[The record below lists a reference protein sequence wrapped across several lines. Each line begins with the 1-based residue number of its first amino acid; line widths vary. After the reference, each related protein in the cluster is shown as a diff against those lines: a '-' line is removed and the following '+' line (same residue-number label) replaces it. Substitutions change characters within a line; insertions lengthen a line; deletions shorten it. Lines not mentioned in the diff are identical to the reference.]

1 MVTVLEII
9 LWRQV
14 MLRRTALFRAATG
27 DSSLKMVEKL
37 RGLGRTD
44 FKLFVGVTGLFDRL
58 SISFNAEA
66 LAPIG
71 CNRKYF
77 TLW

>member
-1 MVTVLEII
+1 MDGSCQCAENGDVVTVLEII

-14 MLRRTALFRAATG
+14 MLRRTALFREATE

-58 SISFNAEA
+58 SISRSM
-66 LAPIG
+66 L
-71 CNRKYF
+71 
-77 TLW
+77 